1 MDALMKLSREAQI
14 VLVGGVVVLIL
25 SFLDWQ
31 QVSIAGFGSYGAN
44 EWHGIGVLAGLLIF
58 ALLGWEAARAFGV
71 KLPDGPV
78 SNGLVSVGLA
88 LLLAL
93 FTVITFLTHSA
104 YRNWPAWAGLIVVL
118 IVAAAAVMRA
128 KGEGVQMPDMGG
140 SSKTSSS
147 MGGGTT
153 DGSTTGRSPMGDDSV
168 ADDAPGGTE
177 P

>member
-14 VLVGGVVVLIL
+14 VLVGGVVLLIL

-31 QVSIAGFGSYGAN
+31 SYSLGIYSVGAN

-58 ALLGWEAARAFGV
+58 ALLGWEAARVFGV
-71 KLPDGPV
+71 KLADGPV